1 MRYYPLKGGS
11 IAMKKR
17 IRIQLKN
24 NDRKRLKTIISKG
37 QEKARKITRCR
48 ILLLSDRKEP
58 NSRIAKVLDIA
69 LLTIRRI
76 QQRYVEGGL
85 DAAIEERPRPG
96 KPPKFSGKQQAK
108 ITALACSTP
117 PEGRSRWTLR
127 LLADKVVELA
137 LVDDISYKTV
147 GEILKKTNSSLT

>member
-1 MRYYPLKGGS
+1 MRKKIQIRLK
-11 IAMKKR
+11 AK
-17 IRIQLKN
+17 
-24 NDRKRLKTIISKG
+24 DRKRL
-37 QEKARKITRCR
+37 QEIVKRGEAKARKITRCH
-48 ILLLSDRKEP
+48 ILLLSDKKES
-58 NSRIAKVLDIA
+58 NGKISRILDIA

-76 QQRYVEGGL
+76 QQRYVEGGVES
-85 DAAIEERPRPG
+85 AIEERPRSG

-127 LLADKVVELA
+127 LLADKVVELE
-137 LVDDISYKTV
+137 LVNDISHKSV

>member
-1 MRYYPLKGGS
+1 MRKKIQIRLKV
-11 IAMKKR
+11 K
-17 IRIQLKN
+17 
-24 NDRKRLKTIISKG
+24 DRKRL
-37 QEKARKITRCR
+37 QEIVKRGEAKARKITRCHV
-48 ILLLSDRKEP
+48 LLLSDKKET
-58 NSRIAKVLDIA
+58 NGKISRTLDIA

-85 DAAIEERPRPG
+85 ESAIEERPRSG

-127 LLADKVVELA
+127 LLAEKVVELE
-137 LVDDISYKTV
+137 LVDDISYKSV
-147 GEILKKTNSSLT
+147 GEILKKTNSNLT

>member
-1 MRYYPLKGGS
+1 
-11 IAMKKR
+11 MKKR
-17 IRIQLKN
+17 IQIHLKVK
-24 NDRKRLKTIISKG
+24 DRKRLHEIVKKG
-37 QEKARKITRCR
+37 EAKARKITRCHV
-48 ILLLSDRKEP
+48 LLLSDKKES
-58 NSRIAKVLDIA
+58 NSKISRTLDIA

-76 QQRYVEGGL
+76 QQRYVDGGL
-85 DAAIEERPRPG
+85 ESAIEDRPRSG

-108 ITALACSTP
+108 ITALACSSP

-127 LLADKVVELA
+127 LLADKVIELE